1 MPLLHFH
8 TPGRS
13 LLEHLTVSSSLQGIF
28 YFFSYANSSG
38 SQVSALHTET
48 EQDHSSTLSLSCVIM
63 NPVTTALQTAAALW
77 QLLMRS
83 KQGRSVCI
91 RGEDAAESVAIKD
104 GTARLNFNTT
114 RRRSLIGVKEQRRG
128 GRTV

>member
-1 MPLLHFH
+1 M
-8 TPGRS
+8 
-13 LLEHLTVSSSLQGIF
+13 
-28 YFFSYANSSG
+28 
-38 SQVSALHTET
+38 SALHTET
-48 EQDHSSTLSLSCVIM
+48 EQDHSLTLSLLCVIM
-63 NPVTTALQTAAALW
+63 NPVTAALQTAAALW

-104 GTARLNFNTT
+104 GTGRLNFNTT